1 MEKLRSQPQNQPDI
15 LQFNQNVFGI
25 NSSPFGT
32 QFVSREHAKKQTN
45 TSDGV
50 KQSLVINVH
59 GQHNGFTDDKTGIK
73 LYHELSNFG
82 NQLECMR
89 GSSCVIQ

>member
-1 MEKLRSQPQNQPDI
+1 MDS
-15 LQFNQNVFGI
+15 V
-25 NSSPFGT
+25 
-32 QFVSREHAKKQTN
+32 
-45 TSDGV
+45 
-50 KQSLVINVH
+50 
-59 GQHNGFTDDKTGIK
+59 TDDKTGIK